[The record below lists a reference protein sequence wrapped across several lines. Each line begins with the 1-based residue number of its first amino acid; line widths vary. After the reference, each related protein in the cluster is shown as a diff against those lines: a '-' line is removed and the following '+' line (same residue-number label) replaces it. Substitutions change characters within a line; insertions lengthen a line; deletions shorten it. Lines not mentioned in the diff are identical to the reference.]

1 MPTASPDDLRRW
13 RLAAQLIDRPDGSR
27 VGDAGSPAATV
38 RHLTAMQAQDFA
50 AACWAVGLRTPGST
64 RADVLAALDGGQIVR
79 SWPMRGTL
87 HFVAAED
94 LGWMLSVT
102 STRTLRSALTRERG
116 LGVDERTIGC
126 ARDTLLA
133 ELGGGRALGRAALL
147 RALDAAGIATA
158 GGRGYHL
165 LWHLAQ
171 TGLVCWGPMHGA
183 QQAMVLVDE
192 WVPEP
197 RRLSRDEA
205 LREFALRYFAGHGPA
220 TLPDLAWWSKMTV
233 ADAKRGLAS
242 AGDAVASVDVDGTEY
257 WMPAHLPDELPQ
269 QGASGR
275 PRHTVYAL
283 PGYDEY
289 LLGYRDRSLVLRAE
303 HADLIVPGGNGV
315 FQPTIVSDGRVTG
328 TWRRDRAAGARA
340 QATAAAAAHPV
351 PFADPPAWQR
361 AGFARAADAY
371 ARFLGTPVSRAVSR
385 AR

>member
-13 RLAAQLIDRPDGSR
+13 RLAAQLIDRPAGGS
-27 VGDAGSPAATV
+27 GGSAFSPATTV
-38 RHLTAMQAQDFA
+38 RHLAAIQAQDFA

-64 RADVLAALDGGQIVR
+64 RADVLAAFDDGQVVR

-102 STRTLRSALTRERG
+102 ATRTLRSALTRERG
-116 LGVDERTIGC
+116 LGIDERAIGC
-126 ARDTLLA
+126 AHDALLA
-133 ELGGGRALGRAALL
+133 ELGGGRSLGRAALL
-147 RALDAAGIATA
+147 QALDAAGIATA

-171 TGLVCWGPMHGA
+171 TGLVCWGPTHGG
-183 QQAMVLVDE
+183 QQSMVLVDE
-192 WVPEP
+192 WVREP
-197 RRLSRDEA
+197 RRLSHDEA

-220 TLPDLAWWSKMTV
+220 TLADLAWWSKMTV
-233 ADAKRGLAS
+233 ADAKRGLAA
-242 AGDAVASVDVDGTEY
+242 AGDAVASVAVDDTEY
-257 WMPAHLPDELPQ
+257 WMPAHLPDAVPQ
-269 QGASGR
+269 QSGAALR
-275 PRHTVYAL
+275 RRHTVYAL

-289 LLGYRDRSLVLRAE
+289 LLGYRDRSLVLRPE

-328 TWRRDRAAGARA
+328 TWRRDRARGRTVGA
-340 QATAAAAAHPV
+340 QAQAAAHPV

-371 ARFLGTPVSRAVSR
+371 ARFLATPVPQG
-385 AR
+385 